1 MAGIKKNFFYSAFL
15 TSANYLFPL
24 LTFPYVTRVLGAANY
39 GLCGFIDGIINY
51 FILFSTMG
59 IAVVGI
65 REIASDKSDA
75 RKMNRTFMELFVTTG
90 LFTLISIV
98 LLIGATF
105 LVPKLY
111 EQKEL
116 MFFGAFKVAF
126 NFLLI
131 EWFYKGIEDFRFIT
145 LRTLIVKCGYVASV
159 FIFVRTSEDYPAYY
173 LLSVLMIAVNAVI
186 NIIYSRKWI
195 SFYLKSLSLKRFL
208 RPLITYGVY
217 TLLTSFYTTFNVA
230 YLGFVSTDVE
240 VGYYS
245 VATKLYSIFIALITA
260 FTSVMMPRM
269 TSLLAENHTDEF
281 RRMYVKSIEILST
294 VTLPAVIFAI
304 VMAPQIVDF
313 IAGKDYFGAVLP
325 LRIVMPLMFI
335 IGYEQIMIVQALM
348 PLRKDKVVLRNSFA
362 GAVVGLVANVL
373 LVNRLAAV
381 GSAIVWLICE
391 ILILVLSQFAVV
403 SIIKISFPFKQ
414 FGKNLLV
421 YSPILLLFAVRLL
434 FEGSAFIDLLVT
446 ALITAVYF
454 IIVQIYVFPDGIC
467 GKFIRKTIFKQTLK

>member
-1 MAGIKKNFFYSAFL
+1 MTGVKKNFFYSAFL
-15 TSANYLFPL
+15 TSANYIFPL

-186 NIIYSRKWI
+186 NILYCRKWI
-195 SFYLKSLSLKRFL
+195 TFSLKSLSLKRFL

-217 TLLTSFYTTFNVA
+217 SLLTSFYTTFNVA
-230 YLGFVSTDVE
+230 YLGFVSSDIE

-245 VATKLYSIFIALITA
+245 VATKLYTIFIAIVTA

-269 TSLLAENHTDEF
+269 ASLLAENRTDEF
-281 RRMYVKSIEILST
+281 RRMYVKSVDILSSVT
-294 VTLPAVIFAI
+294 VPSVIFCI
-304 VMAPQIVDF
+304 IMAPQIVDF
-313 IAGKDYFGAVLP
+313 IAGKDYGGAVVPFMLV
-325 LRIVMPLMFI
+325 IPLMFI
-335 IGYEQIMIVQALM
+335 IGYEQIMIVQGLM
-348 PLRKDKVVLRNSFA
+348 PMRKDKIVLRNSVV
-362 GAVVGLVANVL
+362 GAVVGLTANFL
-373 LVNRLAAV
+373 LVSRLAAV
-381 GSAIVWLICE
+381 GSALVWLICE
-391 ILILVLSQFAVV
+391 ILILILSQIAITRYLDERFPNKVV
-403 SIIKISFPFKQ
+403 LKS
-414 FGKNLLV
+414 LLV
-421 YSPILLLFAVRLL
+421 YAPLCGLYWLKSFIHSNAFVILVISGSVSLLYFLFVQLKFFPGGPCSELLKRILGRL
-434 FEGSAFIDLLVT
+434 
-446 ALITAVYF
+446 
-454 IIVQIYVFPDGIC
+454 
-467 GKFIRKTIFKQTLK
+467 R